1 VITSAHFDELRAIAR
16 ALPDAPGVYFWEDAN
31 GVVLY
36 IGKAVNL
43 RNRVTSYFSSARRD
57 RRIRDLISRSVR
69 IRHELTH
76 TELEALFRE
85 SALIK
90 QHQPQFNRALLTSK
104 PAFYLKIDRSRPDP
118 YVETARSTEQ
128 PNCLYFGPFR
138 SGRALRETVAF
149 VHDVLPLR
157 KCTREKPKCRPCVYF
172 QMRKCAA
179 PALDETRRAAHD
191 EAIEKLFDLLDG
203 REDRITAWLEG
214 KRDRLSEAL
223 LFERAA
229 EIQDRIDV
237 FHEIQRRN
245 AILEAAMQCRC
256 VLVSHQP
263 RESTCQ
269 KLLLIA
275 HGHVVSTREIDVI
288 DPEAIARWL
297 CAHEPVIRAVRLQQS
312 PVDAA
317 LVFQKWV
324 SSHRD
329 RVRWVA
335 FPSVEINDDLV
346 ERVRYV
352 IEGQVPSTAVAV

>member
-1 VITSAHFDELRAIAR
+1 VITTAHFDELRAIAR
-16 ALPDAPGVYFWEDAN
+16 ALPEAPGVYFWEDAA

-57 RRIRDLISRSVR
+57 RRIRDLISRSAR
-69 IRHELTH
+69 IRHELTE

-90 QHQPQFNRALLTSK
+90 QHQPTFNRALLTSK
-104 PAFYLKIDRSRPDP
+104 PAFYLKVDRSRPDP

-138 SGRALRETVAF
+138 SGRALRETIAF

-157 KCTREKPKCRPCVYF
+157 KCTRERPNCRPCVYF

-179 PALDETRRAAHD
+179 PALDEVHRAAHD
-191 EAIEKLFDLLDG
+191 EAIARLFDLLDG
-203 REDRITAWLEG
+203 REDRISAWLEG

-229 EIQDRIDV
+229 EIQERIDV

-245 AILEAAMQCRC
+245 SILEAAMQCRC

-263 RESTCQ
+263 RDTPVR
-269 KLLLIA
+269 KLLLVA
-275 HGHVVSTREIDVI
+275 HGHVVSTREVDVAE
-288 DPEAIARWL
+288 PATVARWL
-297 CAHEPVIRAVRLQQS
+297 RAHEPVIRAVTLQQS

-324 SSHRD
+324 SSHRE

-335 FPSVEINDDLV
+335 LPTLEMNDDLV

-352 IEGQVPSTAVAV
+352 IDGQVQPAAIAV